1 VILTERTVGNAA
13 AAPSQGTV
21 KRVRQV
27 TARFSEPMAPLG
39 DPRAAAD
46 VFEVECPEPGTP
58 RWVDGRDWAYDFARD
73 LPAGVRCTFRLRA
86 GAATLA
92 GRPVGG
98 QREFR
103 FSTGGPAIRSSIPRE
118 GHQWIDEDQAFV
130 LLLDV
135 EATEA
140 SVLEH
145 VAVAVEGLPER
156 VGVRIL
162 TGEAREAILKA
173 RLRKSPAEPVLV
185 LQARQRFP
193 SGAAVNLVWAK
204 GVTSPSGVPTDQ
216 DQTLPFK
223 VRDAFKVE
231 FRCERENRRAQCV
244 PLTPM
249 ALQFSAPVPWEQ
261 ARQIVLV
268 GPKGQR
274 WGAEAPEPAKRSEF
288 VHHMAFKGPF
298 PERATFRVE
307 VPAGLTDD
315 AGRPAINAA
324 AFPLTVRTDG
334 FPPLAKFSARFGI
347 VEANADPVLPV
358 TVRNLDRAPRPP
370 AAAPAGEAGGAGAAQ
385 PAPDQSQAQD
395 QIVGKTLRVPPD
407 QVAEILSWLR
417 RVANAK
423 RTASVFATAEAPPAA
438 SGGEAA

>member
-1 VILTERTVGNAA
+1 MDHQKGFFPRGMAGGSLGGRVASLLALALWLPPASTLAPAA
-13 AAPSQGTV
+13 AGAAEAGEPHVVHFTPQGTV

-46 VFEVECPEPGTP
+46 VFEVECPEPGRP

-193 SGAAVNLVWAK
+193 SGAAVNLAVR
-204 GVTSPSGVPTDQ
+204 GVLGD
-216 DQTLPFK
+216 
-223 VRDAFKVE
+223 
-231 FRCERENRRAQCV
+231 
-244 PLTPM
+244 
-249 ALQFSAPVPWEQ
+249 
-261 ARQIVLV
+261 
-268 GPKGQR
+268 
-274 WGAEAPEPAKRSEF
+274 
-288 VHHMAFKGPF
+288 
-298 PERATFRVE
+298 
-307 VPAGLTDD
+307 
-315 AGRPAINAA
+315 
-324 AFPLTVRTDG
+324 
-334 FPPLAKFSARFGI
+334 
-347 VEANADPVLPV
+347 VEAWRAGVLALSRRRTAPRAGV
-358 TVRNLDRAPRPP
+358 ARAPR
-370 AAAPAGEAGGAGAAQ
+370 
-385 PAPDQSQAQD
+385 
-395 QIVGKTLRVPPD
+395 
-407 QVAEILSWLR
+407 
-417 RVANAK
+417 
-423 RTASVFATAEAPPAA
+423 
-438 SGGEAA
+438 